1 MLRLPIFMQKVFGVT
16 EIPDELLADALAR
29 VKTRCAAV
37 DLAMYKRRPA
47 QARLEIEAIEAIVG
61 TFRDHFPDANVQVRE
76 HWPHVNISLKGNRA
90 TVEIILGQDYDQGDG
105 IEPFDIAVQYGKPRV
120 DISERIR
127 TLLARAP
134 RRDAPQPEMV
144 LTVKAPPPAA
154 PKQASKAR
162 SILDKR

>member
-1 MLRLPIFMQKVFGVT
+1 MLRLPLFMQKVFGVT

-29 VKTRCAAV
+29 VATRCAAV
-37 DLAMYKRRPA
+37 DLSMYKRRPA

-105 IEPFDIAVQYGKPRV
+105 IEPFDITVQYGKPRQ

-127 TLLARAP
+127 QLLSRAP
-134 RRDAPQPEMV
+134 RRDATPQPDLV
-144 LTVKAPPPAA
+144 LTMKAPAPA
-154 PKQASKAR
+154 PQTRAR

>member
-1 MLRLPIFMQKVFGVT
+1 MQKVFGVA

-29 VKTRCAAV
+29 VSTRCAAV
-37 DLAMYKRRPA
+37 DLSMYKRRPA

-105 IEPFDIAVQYGKPRV
+105 IEPFDITVQYGKPRV

-127 TLLARAP
+127 NLLARAP
-134 RRDAPQPEMV
+134 RRDAAPQPEMM
-144 LTVKAPPPAA
+144 LTMKAPPPAPA
-154 PKQASKAR
+154 PAATRAR